1 MLLSPSYRRK
11 MLTDVL
17 EEKKKKRKKL
27 QFVRHGTK

>member
-1 MLLSPSYRRK
+1 

-27 QFVRHGTK
+27 QFVRHGTKWN